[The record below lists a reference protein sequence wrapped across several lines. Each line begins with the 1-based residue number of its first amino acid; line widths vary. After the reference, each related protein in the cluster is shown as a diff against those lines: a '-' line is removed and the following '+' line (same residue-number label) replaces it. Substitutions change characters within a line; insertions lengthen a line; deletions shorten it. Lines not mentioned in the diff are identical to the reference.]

1 MSATPRFH
9 GYVPLKVLTPSE
21 LDIVTRLLKEKLAA
35 KTINVREM
43 RLLLRAVATRCAAED
58 KAALRLRR
66 TIHKTIQEKQQTIQ

>member
-1 MSATPRFH
+1 MPEPRIYGYTPLRVLSA
-9 GYVPLKVLTPSE
+9 GE
-21 LDIVTRLLKEKLAA
+21 LDIVTRILKEKLAA